1 MKNDRYKLVG
11 GGDLILDTLAYD
23 NNHEKEGYLLLPH
36 HYYPD
41 DDNPRYYN
49 TMELVDK
56 LNEYDRMVTK
66 DYYADETFSLDLE
79 NQIIPRLNSELKQ
92 KLCELQPYSND
103 KFDINYMDMDYNT
116 GEISK
121 YNINVS
127 VSRSDETG
135 RIDNYKYIPTKE
147 LDEYTRT
154 SMLLEFE
161 KYINENKFTQEE
173 LVLLYG
179 LRARLLSL

>member
-1 MKNDRYKLVG
+1 MNNDRYRLVSG
-11 GGDLILDTLAYD
+11 GELIVDTVAYD
-23 NNHEKEGYLLLPH
+23 NNEEKDAYLLSPH
-36 HYYPD
+36 Y
-41 DDNPRYYN
+41 DNPGYYN
-49 TMELVDK
+49 TQDLVDK

-179 LRARLLSL
+179 LRARLLIL

>member
-1 MKNDRYKLVG
+1 MNNDRYRLVSG
-11 GGDLILDTLAYD
+11 GELIVDTVAYD
-23 NNHEKEGYLLLPH
+23 NNEEKDAYLLSPH
-36 HYYPD
+36 Y
-41 DDNPRYYN
+41 DNPGYYN
-49 TMELVDK
+49 TQDLVDK

-66 DYYADETFSLDLE
+66 DYYADENFSLDLE
-79 NQIIPRLNSELKQ
+79 KQILPRLNSRLKQ
-92 KLCELQPYSND
+92 KLCELQPYSQD

-116 GEISK
+116 GAISK
-121 YNINVS
+121 YTINVS

-135 RIDNYKYIPTKE
+135 TIDNYKYIPTKE

-179 LRARLLSL
+179 LRARLLTL

>member
-1 MKNDRYKLVG
+1 MNNDRYRLVSG
-11 GGDLILDTLAYD
+11 GELIVDNVAYD
-23 NNHEKEGYLLLPH
+23 NNEEKDAYLLSPH
-36 HYYPD
+36 Y
-41 DDNPRYYN
+41 DNPGYYN
-49 TMELVDK
+49 TQDLVDK

-135 RIDNYKYIPTKE
+135 TIDNYKYIPTKE

-154 SMLLEFE
+154 SMLIEFE

-179 LRARLLSL
+179 LRARLLTL

>member
-1 MKNDRYKLVG
+1 MNNDRYRLVSG
-11 GGDLILDTLAYD
+11 GELIVDNVAYD
-23 NNHEKEGYLLLPH
+23 NNEEKDAYLLSPH
-36 HYYPD
+36 Y
-41 DDNPRYYN
+41 DNPGYYN
-49 TMELVDK
+49 TQDLVDK

-66 DYYADETFSLDLE
+66 DYYADENFSLDLE

-179 LRARLLSL
+179 LRARLLTL

>member
-1 MKNDRYKLVG
+1 MNNDRYRLVSG
-11 GGDLILDTLAYD
+11 GELIVDTVAYD
-23 NNHEKEGYLLLPH
+23 NNEEKDAYLLSPH
-36 HYYPD
+36 Y
-41 DDNPRYYN
+41 DNPGYYN
-49 TMELVDK
+49 TQDLVDK

-79 NQIIPRLNSELKQ
+79 KQIIPCLNSRLKQ
-92 KLCELQPYSND
+92 KICELQPYSND

-179 LRARLLSL
+179 LRARLLTL

>member
-1 MKNDRYKLVG
+1 MNNDRYRLVSG
-11 GGDLILDTLAYD
+11 GELIVDTVAYD
-23 NNHEKEGYLLLPH
+23 NNEEKDAYLLSPH
-36 HYYPD
+36 Y
-41 DDNPRYYN
+41 DNPGYYN
-49 TMELVDK
+49 TQDLVDK

-66 DYYADETFSLDLE
+66 DYYADENFSLDLE
-79 NQIIPRLNSELKQ
+79 KQIIPRLNSELKQ

-135 RIDNYKYIPTKE
+135 RIDNNYKYIPTKE

-154 SMLLEFE
+154 TMLIEFE
-161 KYINENKFTQEE
+161 KYINENK
-173 LVLLYG
+173 L
-179 LRARLLSL
+179 

>member
-1 MKNDRYKLVG
+1 MKNDRYRLVSG
-11 GGDLILDTLAYD
+11 GELIVDNVAYD
-23 NNHEKEGYLLLPH
+23 NNEEKDAYLLSPH
-36 HYYPD
+36 Y
-41 DDNPRYYN
+41 DNPGYYN
-49 TMELVDK
+49 TQDLVDK

-179 LRARLLSL
+179 LRARLLTL

>member
-1 MKNDRYKLVG
+1 MNNDRYRLVSG
-11 GGDLILDTLAYD
+11 GELIVDTVAYD
-23 NNHEKEGYLLLPH
+23 NNEEKDAYLLSH
-36 HYYPD
+36 HY
-41 DDNPRYYN
+41 DNPGYYN
-49 TMELVDK
+49 TQDLVDK

-66 DYYADETFSLDLE
+66 DYQADETFSLDLE

-179 LRARLLSL
+179 LRARLLTL

>member
-1 MKNDRYKLVG
+1 MNNDRYRLVSG
-11 GGDLILDTLAYD
+11 GELIVDTVAYD
-23 NNHEKEGYLLLPH
+23 NNEEKDAYLLSPH
-36 HYYPD
+36 CYCHD
-41 DDNPRYYN
+41 DDSGYYDV
-49 TMELVDK
+49 EDLVDK

-66 DYYADETFSLDLE
+66 DYYADENFSLDLE

-103 KFDINYMDMDYNT
+103 KFDINYMDIDYNT
-116 GEISK
+116 GEVSK
-121 YNINVS
+121 YTIDVS

-135 RIDNYKYIPTKE
+135 RIDNNYKYIPTKE

-179 LRARLLSL
+179 LRARLLTL

>member
-1 MKNDRYKLVG
+1 MNNDRYRLVSG
-11 GGDLILDTLAYD
+11 GELIVDNVAYD
-23 NNHEKEGYLLLPH
+23 NNEEKDAYLLSPH
-36 HYYPD
+36 Y
-41 DDNPRYYN
+41 DNPGYYN
-49 TMELVDK
+49 TQDLVDK

-66 DYYADETFSLDLE
+66 DYYADENFSLDLE

-135 RIDNYKYIPTKE
+135 TIDNYKYIPTKE

-179 LRARLLSL
+179 LRARLLTL

>member
-1 MKNDRYKLVG
+1 MNNDRYRLVSG
-11 GGDLILDTLAYD
+11 GELIVDTVAYD
-23 NNHEKEGYLLLPH
+23 NNKEKDAYLLSPH
-36 HYYPD
+36 Y
-41 DDNPRYYN
+41 DNPGYYN
-49 TMELVDK
+49 TQDLVDK

-66 DYYADETFSLDLE
+66 DYYADENFSLDLE

-135 RIDNYKYIPTKE
+135 TIDNYKYIPTKE

-179 LRARLLSL
+179 LRARLLTL

>member
-1 MKNDRYKLVG
+1 MNNDRYRLVSG
-11 GGDLILDTLAYD
+11 GELIVDAYLLSPHYD
-23 NNHEKEGYLLLPH
+23 NPG
-36 HYYPD
+36 
-41 DDNPRYYN
+41 YYN
-49 TMELVDK
+49 TQDLVDK

-92 KLCELQPYSND
+92 KICELQPYSND

-179 LRARLLSL
+179 LRARLLLL

>member
-1 MKNDRYKLVG
+1 
-11 GGDLILDTLAYD
+11 
-23 NNHEKEGYLLLPH
+23 
-36 HYYPD
+36 
-41 DDNPRYYN
+41 
-49 TMELVDK
+49 
-56 LNEYDRMVTK
+56 
-66 DYYADETFSLDLE
+66 
-79 NQIIPRLNSELKQ
+79 
-92 KLCELQPYSND
+92 
-103 KFDINYMDMDYNT
+103 MDYNT

-135 RIDNYKYIPTKE
+135 TIDNYKYIPTKE

-179 LRARLLSL
+179 LRARLLTL

>member
-1 MKNDRYKLVG
+1 MNNDRYRLVSG
-11 GGDLILDTLAYD
+11 GELIVDTVAYD
-23 NNHEKEGYLLLPH
+23 NNEEKDAYLLSPH
-36 HYYPD
+36 Y
-41 DDNPRYYN
+41 DNPGYYN
-49 TMELVDK
+49 TQDLVDK

-147 LDEYTRT
+147 LDGYTRT

-179 LRARLLSL
+179 LRARLLIL

>member
-1 MKNDRYKLVG
+1 MNNDRYRLVSG
-11 GGDLILDTLAYD
+11 GELIVDTVAYD
-23 NNHEKEGYLLLPH
+23 NNEEKDAYLLSPH
-36 HYYPD
+36 Y
-41 DDNPRYYN
+41 DNPGYYN
-49 TMELVDK
+49 TQDLVDK

-135 RIDNYKYIPTKE
+135 TIDNYKYIPTKE

-179 LRARLLSL
+179 LRARLLIL

>member
-1 MKNDRYKLVG
+1 MNNDRYRLVSG
-11 GGDLILDTLAYD
+11 GELIVDNVAYD
-23 NNHEKEGYLLLPH
+23 NNEEKDAYLLSPH
-36 HYYPD
+36 Y
-41 DDNPRYYN
+41 DNPGYYN
-49 TMELVDK
+49 TQDLVDK

-135 RIDNYKYIPTKE
+135 TIDNYKYIPTKE

-179 LRARLLSL
+179 LRARLLIL

>member
-1 MKNDRYKLVG
+1 MNNDRYRLVSG
-11 GGDLILDTLAYD
+11 GELIVDTVAYD
-23 NNHEKEGYLLLPH
+23 NNEEKDAYLLSPH
-36 HYYPD
+36 Y
-41 DDNPRYYN
+41 DNPRYYN

-135 RIDNYKYIPTKE
+135 TIDNYKYIPTKE

-179 LRARLLSL
+179 LRARLLTL